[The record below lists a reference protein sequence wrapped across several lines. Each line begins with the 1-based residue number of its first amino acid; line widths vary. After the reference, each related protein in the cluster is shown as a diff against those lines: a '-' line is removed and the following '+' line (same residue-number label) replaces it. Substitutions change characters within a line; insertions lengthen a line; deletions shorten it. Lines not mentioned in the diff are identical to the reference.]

1 MLLSL
6 LSTCLKVLDLRIA
19 LVIKEIV
26 GTLYFFYLFIPVV
39 LFNKSDYSLKL
50 LLFSFIS
57 RIVHVNMTDIKEEEI
72 NSNDIL
78 LQSILSLLVYII
90 QY

>member
-26 GTLYFFYLFIPVV
+26 GTLYFFLSVIPVV

-50 LLFSFIS
+50 LFTFIS
-57 RIVHVNMTDIKEEEI
+57 RIVHVNSTDIKEKKI

-90 QY
+90 LY

>member
-26 GTLYFFYLFIPVV
+26 GTLYFFLSVIPVV

-50 LLFSFIS
+50 LFTFIS
-57 RIVHVNMTDIKEEEI
+57 RIVHINSTDIKEKKK

-90 QY
+90 LY

>member
-1 MLLSL
+1 M
-6 LSTCLKVLDLRIA
+6 LDLRIT

-50 LLFSFIS
+50 LLFTFIS
-57 RIVHVNMTDIKEEEI
+57 RIVHVNSTDIKEEKI